1 MLPVAIEIPSLV
13 RSTLNL
19 EQLKMWK
26 KKCLRIDK
34 VQDEMASSY
43 GVQGS
48 GGAVSGLEYVLTSR
62 PFLRGSASWHWDVAR
77 LMGQRKHW
85 VCAGRGRYHFWGFL
99 KSGKSSPAWECIYGK
114 ALEGV
119 GDKNK
124 QNNLTNSEWV

>member
-19 EQLKMWK
+19 ERLKVWK

-48 GGAVSGLEYVLTSR
+48 GGAV
-62 PFLRGSASWHWDVAR
+62 
-77 LMGQRKHW
+77 
-85 VCAGRGRYHFWGFL
+85 
-99 KSGKSSPAWECIYGK
+99 
-114 ALEGV
+114 
-119 GDKNK
+119 
-124 QNNLTNSEWV
+124 